1 MKFISLI
8 LSLFSILL
16 LTSCGHNVATHSKGW
31 GIDIS
36 WNQDSMV
43 PNLRL
48 GYWDVSYAMVK
59 ENVEL
64 TMKSNAGLSA
74 NAGNSTSNSSGTD
87 NKTTGSSLS
96 SNAGG
101 TASNEI
107 EIKTGPQING
117 YVKEVLTNPNLKKE
131 TVEAI
136 KAITG
141 KETNSNKNS
150 KK

>member
-1 MKFISLI
+1 MKFISLF
-8 LSLFSILL
+8 LCTLSILL
-16 LTSCGHNVATHSKGW
+16 LTSCGHNIATHSKGW

-36 WNQDSMV
+36 WNQDSFV

-64 TMKSNAGLSA
+64 KMKSSAGLNA
-74 NAGNSTSNSSGTD
+74 AAGNSSTNSDATD
-87 NKTTGSSLS
+87 QAKSSGSSLS

-117 YVKEVLTNPNLKKE
+117 YAKEVLTNPNLKKE
-131 TVEAI
+131 TVDAI

-141 KETNSNKNS
+141 KEIKEE